1 MLVTGIDIIEIQ
13 RINNTVARW
22 GDRFLHRI
30 YTPGELEFCGGKIN
44 RLAARFAAKEATS
57 KALGIGIRGIAWK
70 EIEVVRKRGQ
80 APTIRLHGKASLKAA
95 ALSIKDLALTISHS
109 REYAVASVV
118 GWREVPT

>member
-70 EIEVVRKRGQ
+70 EIEVVRKRGH
-80 APTIRLHGKASLKAA
+80 APTLRLHGKASLKAA